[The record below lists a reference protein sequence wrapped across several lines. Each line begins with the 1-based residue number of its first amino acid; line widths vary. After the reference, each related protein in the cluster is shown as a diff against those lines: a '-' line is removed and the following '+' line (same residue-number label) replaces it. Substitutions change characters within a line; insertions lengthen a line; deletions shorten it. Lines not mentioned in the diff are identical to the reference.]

1 MFISSNGN
9 SGGLALFWKD
19 GVTLDVQSFAYDHI
33 DAWIDGGSGIGRWH
47 LTGFYGSPETK
58 RRPEAWAKLKFL
70 KNSSSLPWLVIGD
83 FNKIIG
89 LLEKERGRIRP
100 KRQMELFLKV
110 INFCALRDLGFVGP
124 KFTWLYQQRYGF
136 QIRERLNKA
145 LGSTDWMDLFPRAT
159 LHHLSSLVS
168 NHSPLS
174 LHLKNRP
181 CKRSKRRLFRFESMW
196 LKDAWCEE
204 EVKEAWEERELLG
217 SNWAIS
223 NYFDRCK
230 VELLR
235 WNKEE
240 FGNVG
245 AKVADLQAKLALL
258 EIQPT
263 SPNQIHALRK
273 TRIEL
278 NFGWVG
284 RMRCGGKGLGKIGFK
299 VVIGTRSFFMQKLRI
314 IKARTILTVFFM
326 GMGCGTRKRPR

>member
-1 MFISSNGN
+1 
-9 SGGLALFWKD
+9 
-19 GVTLDVQSFAYDHI
+19 
-33 DAWIDGGSGIGRWH
+33 
-47 LTGFYGSPETK
+47 
-58 RRPEAWAKLKFL
+58 
-70 KNSSSLPWLVIGD
+70 
-83 FNKIIG
+83 
-89 LLEKERGRIRP
+89 
-100 KRQMELFLKV
+100 MELFL
-110 INFCALRDLGFVGP
+110 
-124 KFTWLYQQRYGF
+124 
-136 QIRERLNKA
+136 
-145 LGSTDWMDLFPRAT
+145 RAT

-181 CKRSKRRLFRFESMW
+181 CKRSKRTLFRFESIW

-204 EVKEAWEERELLG
+204 VVKEAWEEGELLG

-223 NYFDRCK
+223 NCLDRCK
-230 VELLR
+230 AELLR

-240 FGNVG
+240 FDNVG

-314 IKARTILTVFFM
+314 VKARTILTVFFM